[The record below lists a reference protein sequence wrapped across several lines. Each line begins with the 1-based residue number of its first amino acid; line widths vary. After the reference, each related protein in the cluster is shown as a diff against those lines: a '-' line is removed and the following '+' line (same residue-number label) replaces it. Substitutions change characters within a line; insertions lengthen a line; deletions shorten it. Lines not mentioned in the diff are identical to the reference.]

1 MKLLPSLLSSILA
14 AYIHGFAQQPDVTP
28 PATANTDPK
37 ASQRAEPFADP
48 HASQLADP
56 FADHHA
62 PQIPPGTRLDKVTFS
77 DANLAD
83 IIDFLDRKSQESGG
97 RPLNVVLQPGLE
109 SVTIPALSLRNVTTT
124 EVLSVASSILGLS
137 LEPVKGDTGDSSAA
151 WILKRL
157 SPVDPAPVIPLGTAT
172 DPNATS
178 QPDTTSTFQP
188 LASSGNPRQTRV
200 FSIASLLPRRSAS
213 PEAAEIRE
221 KETHGLIISLT
232 DFAKELD
239 KDAEIRHFPSL
250 DLIVAKSSAL
260 PLISEAIDAM
270 RSDAAIR
277 YPAATP
283 TSPAPNGAP
292 GQPAGR

>member
-1 MKLLPSLLSSILA
+1 MKLLLLSTLLA
-14 AYIHGFAQQPDVTP
+14 ASIHGFAQQPDVTP
-28 PATANTDPK
+28 LAPATTDPK

-62 PQIPPGTRLDKVTFS
+62 PQIPPGTRLDKVIFKE
-77 DANLAD
+77 ANLAE
-83 IIDFLDRKSQESGG
+83 IIDFLDKKSQESGG

-109 SVTIPALSLRNVTTT
+109 SITIPALSLRNVTTT
-124 EVLSVASSILGLS
+124 EILRVASSILGLS
-137 LEPVKGDTGDSSAA
+137 LEPVKGDTGDSVAA

-157 SPVDPAPVIPLGTAT
+157 SPADPTPVIPLGTAT

-178 QPDTTSTFQP
+178 QPDTTPGFQP

-200 FSIASLLPRRSAS
+200 FSIASLISRRTQSR
-213 PEAAEIRE
+213 EAAALRE
-221 KETHGLIISLT
+221 DESRSLISSLT
-232 DFAKELD
+232 KFAAELD
-239 KDAEIRHFPSL
+239 KDAEIRHFSSL
-250 DLIVAKSSAL
+250 DLIVVKSTAL

-277 YPAATP
+277 YPAAVPPAATP
-283 TSPAPNGAP
+283 DGAP

>member
-14 AYIHGFAQQPDVTP
+14 ASIHGFAQQPDVTP

-62 PQIPPGTRLDKVTFS
+62 PQI
-77 DANLAD
+77 

-124 EVLSVASSILGLS
+124 EVLRVASSILGLS
-137 LEPVKGDTGDSSAA
+137 LEPVKGDTGDSVAA

-157 SPVDPAPVIPLGTAT
+157 SPADPAPPAST
-172 DPNATS
+172 DPNAI
-178 QPDTTSTFQP
+178 PPADTTSAFQP

-200 FSIASLLPRRSAS
+200 FSIASLISRRTQSR
-213 PEAAEIRE
+213 EAAAFRE
-221 KETHGLIISLT
+221 DETRSLINSLT
-232 DFAKELD
+232 KFAAELD
-239 KDAEIRHFPSL
+239 KDAEIRHFSSL
-250 DLIVAKSSAL
+250 DLIVVKSTAL

-270 RSDAAIR
+270 RSDAATR
-277 YPAATP
+277 HPAAVPPAATP
-283 TSPAPNGAP
+283 DGAP

>member
-14 AYIHGFAQQPDVTP
+14 ASIHGFAQQPDVTP

-124 EVLSVASSILGLS
+124 EVLRVASSILGLS
-137 LEPVKGDTGDSSAA
+137 LEPVKGDTGDSVAA

-157 SPVDPAPVIPLGTAT
+157 SPADPAPPAST
-172 DPNATS
+172 DPNAI
-178 QPDTTSTFQP
+178 PPADTTSAFQP

-200 FSIASLLPRRSAS
+200 FSIASLISRRTQSR
-213 PEAAEIRE
+213 EAAAFRE
-221 KETHGLIISLT
+221 DETRSLINSLT
-232 DFAKELD
+232 KFAAELD
-239 KDAEIRHFPSL
+239 KDAEIRHFSSL
-250 DLIVAKSSAL
+250 DLIVVKSTAL

-270 RSDAAIR
+270 RSDASVR
-277 YPAATP
+277 YPAAVPP
-283 TSPAPNGAP
+283 TVPPDGAP